1 MDLIFEWMGLA
12 GTKES
17 ITVQPSIVDASDVWS
32 VCFGTAE
39 SIRRMNKTNGLR
51 LGDWSGPVTIFS
63 LVCPHP

>member
-39 SIRRMNKTNGLR
+39 SITVQGREEQGSKPLTVSWCKAAVIKG
-51 LGDWSGPVTIFS
+51 
-63 LVCPHP
+63 